1 MSKMERNFLED
12 LGLEKEVVD
21 KIMAENGK
29 DIENAKAN
37 YDELKA
43 ELKTAN
49 ATIADRDNQLK
60 ELKGSA
66 KGNEDLTAKIAE
78 LEKQN
83 KDEAKNHKAEIESL
97 KINNAI
103 DKALATF
110 KAKTPKA
117 VTAMLDMENIK
128 FDEDGNITGIDEQL
142 KTLLEAEDTKY
153 LFSDDKPNFKGT
165 QPGFSPDN
173 NENFDTS
180 KMTYSQM
187 CAYLEKNP
195 DAKI

>member
-1 MSKMERNFLED
+1 MSKMKRNFLED

-29 DIENAKAN
+29 DIENAKAD

-60 ELKGSA
+60 ELKDSA

-117 VTAMLDMENIK
+117 VKAMLDMENIK
-128 FDEDGNITGIDEQL
+128 FDEDGNITGIDEQV
-142 KTLLEAEDTKY
+142 KAIAEAEDTKY
-153 LFSDDKPNFKGT
+153 LFDSATPNFKGT
-165 QPGFSPDN
+165 VPGYGADDVNPETD
-173 NENFDTS
+173 

-187 CAYLEKNP
+187 CAYLEDNP
-195 DAKI
+195 GATI

>member
-1 MSKMERNFLED
+1 MKRSFLGD

-29 DIENAKAN
+29 DIENAKAD

-60 ELKGSA
+60 ELKDSV
-66 KGNEDLTAKIAE
+66 KDNEDLTAKIAE

-117 VTAMLDMENIK
+117 VKAMLDMENIK
-128 FDEDGNITGIDEQL
+128 LDEDGNITGIDEQV
-142 KTLLEAEDTKY
+142 KAIAEAEDTKY
-153 LFSDDKPNFKGT
+153 LFDSAAPNFKGT
-165 QPGFSPDN
+165 VPGYGADDVDPKTD
-173 NENFDTS
+173 

-187 CAYLEKNP
+187 CAYLEDNP
-195 DAKI
+195 GATI

>member
-1 MSKMERNFLED
+1 MKRNFLED

-60 ELKGSA
+60 ELKDSA

-103 DKALATF
+103 D
-110 KAKTPKA
+110 
-117 VTAMLDMENIK
+117 
-128 FDEDGNITGIDEQL
+128 
-142 KTLLEAEDTKY
+142 
-153 LFSDDKPNFKGT
+153 NFKGT
-165 QPGFSPDN
+165 VPGYGADDVNPETD
-173 NENFDTS
+173 

-187 CAYLEKNP
+187 CAYLEDNP
-195 DAKI
+195 GATI

>member
-1 MSKMERNFLED
+1 MKRNFLED

-60 ELKGSA
+60 ELKDSA

-117 VTAMLDMENIK
+117 VKAMLDMENIK
-128 FDEDGNITGIDEQL
+128 FDEDGNITGIDEQV
-142 KTLLEAEDTKY
+142 KAIAEAEDTKY
-153 LFSDDKPNFKGT
+153 LFDSATPSFKGT
-165 QPGFSPDN
+165 VPGYSADDVDPKTD
-173 NENFDTS
+173 

-187 CAYLEKNP
+187 CAYLEDNP
-195 DAKI
+195 GATI

>member
-1 MSKMERNFLED
+1 MKRNFLED

-60 ELKGSA
+60 ELKDSA

-117 VTAMLDMENIK
+117 VKAMLDMENIK
-128 FDEDGNITGIDEQL
+128 LDEDGNITGIDEQV
-142 KTLLEAEDTKY
+142 KAIAEAEDTKY
-153 LFSDDKPNFKGT
+153 LFDSAAPNFKGT
-165 QPGFSPDN
+165 VPGYGADDVDPKTD
-173 NENFDTS
+173 

-187 CAYLEKNP
+187 CAYLEDNP
-195 DAKI
+195 GATI

>member
-1 MSKMERNFLED
+1 MKRNFLED

-60 ELKGSA
+60 ELKDSA

-117 VTAMLDMENIK
+117 VKAMLDVENIK
-128 FDEDGNITGIDEQL
+128 FDEDGNITGIDEQV
-142 KTLLEAEDTKY
+142 KAIAEAEDTKY
-153 LFSDDKPNFKGT
+153 LFDSATPSLKGT
-165 QPGFSPDN
+165 VPGYGADDVDPKTD
-173 NENFDTS
+173 

-187 CAYLEKNP
+187 CAYLEDNP
-195 DAKI
+195 GATI

>member
-1 MSKMERNFLED
+1 MKRSFLED

-29 DIENAKAN
+29 DIENAKAD

-43 ELKTAN
+43 ELKTAI

-60 ELKGSA
+60 ELKDSV
-66 KGNEDLTAKIAE
+66 KDNEDLTAKIAE

-117 VTAMLDMENIK
+117 VKAMLDMENIK
-128 FDEDGNITGIDEQL
+128 LDEDGNITGIDEQV
-142 KTLLEAEDTKY
+142 KAIAEAEDTKY
-153 LFSDDKPNFKGT
+153 LFDSAAPNFKGT
-165 QPGFSPDN
+165 VPGYGADDVDPKTD
-173 NENFDTS
+173 

-187 CAYLEKNP
+187 CAYLEDNP
-195 DAKI
+195 GATI

>member
-1 MSKMERNFLED
+1 MSKMKRNFLED

-60 ELKGSA
+60 ELKDSA

-117 VTAMLDMENIK
+117 VKAMLDMENIK
-128 FDEDGNITGIDEQL
+128 LDEDGNITGIDEQV
-142 KTLLEAEDTKY
+142 KAIAEAEDTKY
-153 LFSDDKPNFKGT
+153 LFDSAAPNFKGT
-165 QPGFSPDN
+165 VPGYGADDVDPKTD
-173 NENFDTS
+173 

-187 CAYLEKNP
+187 CAYLEDNP
-195 DAKI
+195 GATI

>member
-1 MSKMERNFLED
+1 MKRSFLED

-29 DIENAKAN
+29 DIESAKADC
-37 YDELKA
+37 DELKA

-60 ELKGSA
+60 ELKDSV
-66 KGNEDLTAKIAE
+66 KDNEDLTAKIAE

-117 VTAMLDMENIK
+117 VKAMLDIENIK
-128 FDEDGNITGIDEQL
+128 IGEDGNITGVDEQV
-142 KTLLEAEDTKY
+142 KAIAEAEDTKY
-153 LFSDDKPNFKGT
+153 LFDSAAPNFKGT
-165 QPGFSPDN
+165 VPGYGADDVDPKTD
-173 NENFDTS
+173 

-187 CAYLEKNP
+187 CAYLEDNP
-195 DAKI
+195 GATI

>member
-1 MSKMERNFLED
+1 MKRNFLED

-29 DIENAKAN
+29 DIENAKAD

-49 ATIADRDNQLK
+49 DTIADRDNQLK
-60 ELKGSA
+60 ELKDSV
-66 KGNEDLTAKIAE
+66 KDNEDLTAKIAE

-117 VTAMLDMENIK
+117 VKAMLDMENIK
-128 FDEDGNITGIDEQL
+128 FDEDGNITGIDEQV
-142 KTLLEAEDTKY
+142 KAIAEAEDTKY
-153 LFSDDKPNFKGT
+153 LFDSATPSFKGT
-165 QPGFSPDN
+165 VPGYSADDVDPKTD
-173 NENFDTS
+173 

-187 CAYLEKNP
+187 CAYLEDNP
-195 DAKI
+195 GATI

>member
-1 MSKMERNFLED
+1 MKRNFLED

-60 ELKGSA
+60 ELKDSA

-83 KDEAKNHKAEIESL
+83 KNEAKNHKAEIESL

-117 VTAMLDMENIK
+117 VKAMLDMENIK
-128 FDEDGNITGIDEQL
+128 FDEDGNITGIDEQV
-142 KTLLEAEDTKY
+142 KAIAEAEDTKY
-153 LFSDDKPNFKGT
+153 LFDSATPNFKG
-165 QPGFSPDN
+165 D
-173 NENFDTS
+173 
-180 KMTYSQM
+180 
-187 CAYLEKNP
+187 CAW
-195 DAKI
+195 IWCR

>member
-1 MSKMERNFLED
+1 MKRNFLED

-60 ELKGSA
+60 ELKDSA

-117 VTAMLDMENIK
+117 VKAMLDMENIK
-128 FDEDGNITGIDEQL
+128 FDEDGNITGIDEQV
-142 KTLLEAEDTKY
+142 KAIAEAEDTKY
-153 LFSDDKPNFKGT
+153 LFDSATPNFKGIV
-165 QPGFSPDN
+165 PGYGADDVNPETD
-173 NENFDTS
+173 

-187 CAYLEKNP
+187 CAYLEDNP
-195 DAKI
+195 GATI

>member
-1 MSKMERNFLED
+1 MSKMKRNFLED

-60 ELKGSA
+60 ELKDSA

-117 VTAMLDMENIK
+117 VKAMLDMENIK
-128 FDEDGNITGIDEQL
+128 FDEDGKVTGIDEQL
-142 KTLLEAEDTKY
+142 KALIEAEDTKY
-153 LFSDDKPNFKGT
+153 LFNDNKPHLKGT
-165 QPGFSPDN
+165 LPGFGGNEKEPDLAN
-173 NENFDTS
+173 
-180 KMTYSQM
+180 MTYSQE
-187 CAYLEKNP
+187 CAFIEAHP
-195 DAKI
+195 GVKI

>member
-1 MSKMERNFLED
+1 MKRNFLED

-60 ELKGSA
+60 ELKDSA

-117 VTAMLDMENIK
+117 VKAMLDMENIK
-128 FDEDGNITGIDEQL
+128 FDEDGNITGIDEQV
-142 KTLLEAEDTKY
+142 KAIAEAEDTKY
-153 LFSDDKPNFKGT
+153 LFDSATPNLKGT
-165 QPGFSPDN
+165 VPGYGADDVNPETD
-173 NENFDTS
+173 

-187 CAYLEKNP
+187 CAYLEDNP
-195 DAKI
+195 GATI

>member
-1 MSKMERNFLED
+1 MKRSFLED

-29 DIENAKAN
+29 DIENAKAD

-60 ELKGSA
+60 ELKDSV
-66 KGNEDLTAKIAE
+66 KDNEDLTAKIAE

-117 VTAMLDMENIK
+117 VKAMLDMENIK
-128 FDEDGNITGIDEQL
+128 LDEDGNITGIDEQV
-142 KTLLEAEDTKY
+142 KAIAEAEDTKY
-153 LFSDDKPNFKGT
+153 LFDSAAPNFKGT
-165 QPGFSPDN
+165 VPGYGADDVDPKTD
-173 NENFDTS
+173 

-187 CAYLEKNP
+187 CAYLEDNP
-195 DAKI
+195 GATI

>member
-1 MSKMERNFLED
+1 MKRNFLED

-60 ELKGSA
+60 ELKDSA

-117 VTAMLDMENIK
+117 VKAMLDMENIK
-128 FDEDGNITGIDEQL
+128 FDEDGNITGIDEQV
-142 KTLLEAEDTKY
+142 KAIAEAEDTKY
-153 LFSDDKPNFKGT
+153 LFDSTTPNFKGT
-165 QPGFSPDN
+165 VPGYGADDVNPETD
-173 NENFDTS
+173 

-187 CAYLEKNP
+187 CAYLEDNP
-195 DAKI
+195 GATI

>member
-1 MSKMERNFLED
+1 MKRSFLED

-29 DIENAKAN
+29 DIENAKAD

-43 ELKTAN
+43 ELKTAI

-60 ELKGSA
+60 ELKDSV
-66 KGNEDLTAKIAE
+66 KDNEDLTAKIAE

-117 VTAMLDMENIK
+117 VKAMLDMENIK
-128 FDEDGNITGIDEQL
+128 LDEDGNITGIDEQV
-142 KTLLEAEDTKY
+142 TAIAEAEDTKY
-153 LFSDDKPNFKGT
+153 LFDSAAPNFKGT
-165 QPGFSPDN
+165 VPGYGADDVDPKTD
-173 NENFDTS
+173 

-187 CAYLEKNP
+187 CAYLEDNP
-195 DAKI
+195 GATI

>member
-1 MSKMERNFLED
+1 MSKMKRNFLED

-60 ELKGSA
+60 ELKDSA

-117 VTAMLDMENIK
+117 VKAMLDMENIK
-128 FDEDGNITGIDEQL
+128 FDED
-142 KTLLEAEDTKY
+142 TKY
-153 LFSDDKPNFKGT
+153 LFDSATPNFKGT
-165 QPGFSPDN
+165 VPGYGADDVNPETD
-173 NENFDTS
+173 

-187 CAYLEKNP
+187 CAYLEDNP
-195 DAKI
+195 GATI

>member
-1 MSKMERNFLED
+1 MKRNFLED

-60 ELKGSA
+60 ELKDSA

-117 VTAMLDMENIK
+117 VKAMLDMENIK
-128 FDEDGNITGIDEQL
+128 FDEDGNITGIDEQVRLLL
-142 KTLLEAEDTKY
+142 KQKIQSICLIVLR
-153 LFSDDKPNFKGT
+153 L
-165 QPGFSPDN
+165 
-173 NENFDTS
+173 TS
-180 KMTYSQM
+180 RGLCLDMVQM
-187 CAYLEKNP
+187 M
-195 DAKI
+195 

>member
-1 MSKMERNFLED
+1 MKRNFLED

-60 ELKGSA
+60 ELKDSV
-66 KGNEDLTAKIAE
+66 KDNEDLTAKIAE

-117 VTAMLDMENIK
+117 VKAMLDMENIK
-128 FDEDGNITGIDEQL
+128 FDEDGNITGIDEQV
-142 KTLLEAEDTKY
+142 KAIAEAEDTKY
-153 LFSDDKPNFKGT
+153 LFDSATPSFKGT
-165 QPGFSPDN
+165 VPGYSADDVDPKTD
-173 NENFDTS
+173 

-187 CAYLEKNP
+187 CAYLEDNP
-195 DAKI
+195 GATI